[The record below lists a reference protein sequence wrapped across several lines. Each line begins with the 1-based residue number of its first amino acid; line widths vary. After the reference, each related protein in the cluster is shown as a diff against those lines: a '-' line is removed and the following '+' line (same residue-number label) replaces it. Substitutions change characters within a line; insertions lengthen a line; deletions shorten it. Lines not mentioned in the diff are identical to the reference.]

1 MRSNISNR
9 LLMAGLSLTALVCS
23 GPVAADMPP
32 PVGYVEQCTVEKQ
45 QGANETCVA
54 SSILHMGDPPG
65 TREAS
70 AKKLEARGYV
80 YRCRTSS
87 VSFWKEVWCKSN
99 KPRGTKEPAP
109 HATAMATGTLIGL
122 SSAVVLAGALAAL
135 AIRRRRN
142 QP

>member
-54 SSILHMGDPPG
+54 SSRLGVSDPPG

>member
-54 SSILHMGDPPG
+54 SSILGMGYPPG

-99 KPRGTKEPAP
+99 KPKGTQEAP

>member
-54 SSILHMGDPPG
+54 SSILGMGYPPG

-70 AKKLEARGYV
+70 AKKLEARRHV

-87 VSFWKEVWCKSN
+87 VSFWNEVWCKSN
-99 KPRGTKEPAP
+99 KPKGTQEAP
-109 HATAMATGTLIGL
+109 HATAVATGTLIGL